1 MITLLRGHKGILTS
15 AGFDPTGRTIVTGGV
30 DGTIRTYRCDI
41 CGGLDELVKLAERRL
56 AATGSELTADELN
69 RSVG

>member
-1 MITLLRGHKGILTS
+1 M
-15 AGFDPTGRTIVTGGV
+15 TGGV
-30 DGTIRTYRCDI
+30 DGTIRRYRCDI
-41 CGGLDELVKLAERRL
+41 CGGLDELVEVAERRL